1 MDFDKAIQLKPGMAW
16 AYQGRGTA
24 RMDVVDLDRAIADF
38 SRVVELDPNLYAAY
52 TNRGLALLLQGK
64 DLEAQKDFE
73 KVLSLA
79 PSMKADL
86 DHRIQLAK
94 QARRAPR

>member
-1 MDFDKAIQLKPGMAW
+1 
-16 AYQGRGTA
+16 
-24 RMDVVDLDRAIADF
+24 VVDLDGAIADF

-94 QARRAPR
+94 EARRAPR